1 MRARLVH
8 RVTPDDVGARVSVR
22 HRLPAGA
29 SHATTDVLG
38 QLLAYADGVLRI
50 AGRDGEVTVAE
61 VDVLASRVVPP
72 APPPRRPR

>member
-8 RVTPDDVGARVSVR
+8 RITPDDVGTRVSVR

-38 QLLAYADGVLRI
+38 TLLSHDGVVLRI
-50 AGRDGEVTVAE
+50 DGRDGVVEVRDA
-61 VDVLASRVVPP
+61 DVLASRVVPP
-72 APPPRRPR
+72 PPPPRSRR